1 MIKSLFTEKQR
12 FNQWWLWLIVIATCI
27 VPIVGIYKQIIND
40 VPFGNNPMSNNTLI
54 MSAAISSSIIVLF
67 LLIRLETN
75 ITKESIAFRFFPFVK
90 RNYSFNEIETYK
102 VIDYG
107 FVGGWGIRY
116 TIKYGTVYNTKGT
129 KGLFIKLKDG
139 KTMVVGT
146 QKPEEL
152 QRIIKQLNT

>member
-27 VPIVGIYKQIIND
+27 VPIIGIYKQIIND

-54 MSAAISSSIIVLF
+54 LSAVIS
-67 LLIRLETN
+67 
-75 ITKESIAFRFFPFVK
+75 PFVK

-116 TIKYGTVYNTKGT
+116 TMKYGTVYNTKGT

>member
-1 MIKSLFTEKQR
+1 MKPIFSEIQR
-12 FNQWWLWLIVIATCI
+12 FRQWWLWLIVIVTCI
-27 VPIVGIYKQIIND
+27 VPIIGIYKQIIND
-40 VPFGNNPMSNNTLI
+40 VTFGNNPMSNNTLI
-54 MSAAISSSIIVLF
+54 LSAVISSFIIVLF

-90 RNYSFNEIETYK
+90 RNYSFNEIETCK

-116 TIKYGTVYNTKGT
+116 TIKYGTVYNTNGT

-139 KTMVVGT
+139 KTTVIGT

-152 QRIIKQLNT
+152 QKILIQINT

>member
-1 MIKSLFTEKQR
+1 MKPIFSEIQR
-12 FNQWWLWLIVIATCI
+12 FRQWWLWLIVIVTCI
-27 VPIVGIYKQIIND
+27 VPIIGIYKQIIND

-54 MSAAISSSIIVLF
+54 LSAVISSFIIVLF

-75 ITKESIAFRFFPFVK
+75 ITKEIIAFRFFPFVK
-90 RNYSFNEIETYK
+90 RNYSFNEIETCK

-116 TIKYGTVYNTKGT
+116 TMKYGTVYNTKGT

-139 KTMVVGT
+139 KTTVIGT

-152 QRIIKQLNT
+152 QKILIQINT

>member
-1 MIKSLFTEKQR
+1 MKPIFSEIQR
-12 FNQWWLWLIVIATCI
+12 FRQWWLWLIVIVTCI
-27 VPIVGIYKQIIND
+27 VPIIGIYKQIIND
-40 VPFGNNPMSNNTLI
+40 VTFGNNPMSNNTLI
-54 MSAAISSSIIVLF
+54 LSAVISSFIIVLF

-90 RNYSFNEIETYK
+90 RNYSFNEIETCK

-116 TIKYGTVYNTKGT
+116 TMKYGTVYNTKGT

-139 KTMVVGT
+139 KTTVIGT

-152 QRIIKQLNT
+152 QKILIQINT

>member
-1 MIKSLFTEKQR
+1 M
-12 FNQWWLWLIVIATCI
+12 
-27 VPIVGIYKQIIND
+27 
-40 VPFGNNPMSNNTLI
+40 
-54 MSAAISSSIIVLF
+54 
-67 LLIRLETN
+67 IRLETN

-116 TIKYGTVYNTKGT
+116 TMKYGTVYNTKGT
-129 KGLFIKLKDG
+129 KGLFIKLKGG
-139 KTMVVGT
+139 KTIVIGT

-152 QRIIKQLNT
+152 QKILTQINT

>member
-1 MIKSLFTEKQR
+1 MKPIFSEIQR
-12 FNQWWLWLIVIATCI
+12 FRQWWLWLIVIVTCI
-27 VPIVGIYKQIIND
+27 VPIIGIFKQIIND

-54 MSAAISSSIIVLF
+54 LSAVISSFIIVLF

-90 RNYSFNEIETYK
+90 RNYSFNEIETCK

-116 TIKYGTVYNTKGT
+116 TMEYGTVYNTKGT

-139 KTMVVGT
+139 KTTVIGT

-152 QRIIKQLNT
+152 QKILIQINT